1 MASKGWE
8 DGRVALNEYLLA
20 LNTATG
26 LSGEL
31 KTIPAGNDPGQVI
44 AQYGRSQRKF
54 FDLMKRTKQ
63 CQNRGGPTIA
73 QTWGGLMVS
82 GYIQDSC
89 GIPDL
94 VDYFFQ

>member
-1 MASKGWE
+1 LSSKGWE
-8 DGRVALNEYLLA
+8 DGRVALNEYLLP

-31 KTIPAGNDPGQVI
+31 KTIPAGNDPDQVI
-44 AQYGRSQRKF
+44 AQYRF

-63 CQNRGGPTIA
+63 CQKRGGPTIA
-73 QTWGGLMVS
+73 QTWGRLMVS
-82 GYIQDSC
+82 GYIHDSC